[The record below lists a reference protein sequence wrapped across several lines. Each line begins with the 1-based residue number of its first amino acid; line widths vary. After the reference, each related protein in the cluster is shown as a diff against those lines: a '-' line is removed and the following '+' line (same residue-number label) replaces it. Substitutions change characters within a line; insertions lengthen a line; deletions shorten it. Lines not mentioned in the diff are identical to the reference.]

1 MWKLLKVVVSGMSIG
16 IAFLMLGYI
25 GIYYLSGEV
34 IFVQE
39 IAELGKIKILQS
51 QLLITGISGMLIAL
65 SIYYIEN
72 TMSKGDTETYK
83 IILGV
88 IFLTVSAIIAM
99 MLNER
104 MNENISDMMI
114 VISATL
120 VCVYAFI
127 NGIRTLLYDMS
138 SNKNKKN
145 DENKE
150 EHIQETEKGNS

>member
-1 MWKLLKVVVSGMSIG
+1 MWKLLKVIVSGMAIG

-25 GIYYLSGEV
+25 GIYYLSGET

-39 IAELGKIKILQS
+39 IALLGEIETLQS

-65 SIYYIEN
+65 SIYYIEK
-72 TMSKGDTETYK
+72 TIAKGNAETYRVV
-83 IILGV
+83 LGL
-88 IFLTVSAIIAM
+88 IFLTISAIIAM

-114 VISATL
+114 AISATL

-127 NGIRTLLYDMS
+127 NGIRTLWYDIR
-138 SNKNKKN
+138 SNNKKNN

-150 EHIQETEKGNS
+150 KQILEPEKGNQ